1 MKKNSSNGNYF
12 KFILFLGVVI
22 IVYSLGFMDITNRGV
37 ANLDL
42 LNYRQSLVIL
52 GSALFLGGLIG
63 GLIVSSQ
70 STMGKESDSSI
81 DVEKNVEVDK
91 TAVSLKGKIQH
102 LCDKV
107 FLSDKVSNGV
117 SDKKMLLINITLLS
131 IVLCL
136 VSISSDV
143 SILFLL
149 ISFFTAIFPYFIR
162 KNTNVSSVEELI
174 WVAATFISTF
184 LLVIRIIPLVVE
196 IIS

>member
-91 TAVSLKGKIQH
+91 TAVSLKGKI
-102 LCDKV
+102 
-107 FLSDKVSNGV
+107 
-117 SDKKMLLINITLLS
+117 
-131 IVLCL
+131 
-136 VSISSDV
+136 
-143 SILFLL
+143 
-149 ISFFTAIFPYFIR
+149 
-162 KNTNVSSVEELI
+162 
-174 WVAATFISTF
+174 
-184 LLVIRIIPLVVE
+184 
-196 IIS
+196 

>member
-70 STMGKESDSSI
+70 STMGKESDP
-81 DVEKNVEVDK
+81 
-91 TAVSLKGKIQH
+91 
-102 LCDKV
+102 
-107 FLSDKVSNGV
+107 
-117 SDKKMLLINITLLS
+117 
-131 IVLCL
+131 
-136 VSISSDV
+136 
-143 SILFLL
+143 
-149 ISFFTAIFPYFIR
+149 SFR
-162 KNTNVSSVEELI
+162 S
-174 WVAATFISTF
+174 
-184 LLVIRIIPLVVE
+184 
-196 IIS
+196 